1 MGESENFKRAT
12 KQRVETIRLR
22 TWTLTLAILISLAL
36 YLLVNVTTKQSIN
49 WIDFVLLCTMQIIV
63 HSLYFPDGDLFGQK
77 DTAFI
82 NNKSAYNEKA
92 SEINEKKEIA
102 NLRKYCNYEFEER
115 KQRYIQNQCGL
126 IGITLEELE
135 LLKQHDEKYILELQ
149 SFETKEI
156 INGEEK
162 SRLIF
167 FSKHKRKILYNLI
180 FKPLPVEKNY
190 PETIMSAVEN
200 NGNKAIKDGSISY
213 KAQSYIRKILTAVV
227 VGGIFAYIGYAL
239 RDGFGFAQV
248 VQICMY
254 VTTLF
259 TTAVMAFTSGETC
272 SKVHKS
278 HFYLDLANFIDGFN
292 EWNSK
297 TNKENE

>member
-92 SEINEKKEIA
+92 SEINKKKEIA

-156 INGEEK
+156 VNGEEK

-227 VGGIFAYIGYAL
+227 VGGIFAYIGYTL

>member
-1 MGESENFKRAT
+1 MAEENKYVNAT
-12 KQRVETIRLR
+12 KQRFETVRLR

-36 YLLVNVTTKQSIN
+36 YIVVNVSTRQSIN
-49 WIDFVLLCTMQIIV
+49 WVDFILLCTMQIVV
-63 HSLYFPDGDLFGQK
+63 HSLYFPDGDIFGQK

-82 NNKSAYNEKA
+82 SNKGAYNKKA
-92 SEINEKKEIA
+92 NEINEKKEIA
-102 NLRKYCNYEFEER
+102 NLRKYCNFEFEER

-126 IGITLEELE
+126 IGITIEELE

-156 INGEEK
+156 VKGEEK

-167 FSKHKRKILYNLI
+167 FSKHKRKILYDLI

-200 NGNKAIKDGSISY
+200 NGNKAIRDGSISY
-213 KAQSYIRKILTAVV
+213 KIHSYIRKILTAVV
-227 VGGIFAYIGYAL
+227 VGGIFAYIGYTL

-254 VTTLF
+254 ITTLF
-259 TTAVMAFTSGETC
+259 TTAVMAFSSGETC

-297 TNKENE
+297 QPKGNE